1 MKVHIQAIGGVC
13 PIQAEGTINNAPF
26 FFRAR
31 GNRWTLGI
39 GGEPVLK
46 PESFYSGNFPDAGWM
61 SEDSARALIET
72 TAKTHA
78 QKQTHSTPEK

>member
-1 MKVHIQAIGGVC
+1 MNLQIHSIGGVC
-13 PIQAEGTINNAPF
+13 PLQAEGTIENKPF

-46 PESFYSGNFPDAGWM
+46 PESFYSGSIPDAGWM
-61 SEDSARALIET
+61 SEAAARELIET
-72 TAKTHA
+72 TAQIHL
-78 QKQTHSTPEK
+78 QEGLPSQNP